1 MVQDFLN
8 PHKGS
13 VRAEFP
19 NETTLQLLE
28 KMGLI
33 KKVREDQ
40 YESIS
45 RLGNPEH
52 DYLSLH
58 DDSSY

>member
-1 MVQDFLN
+1 MVQDFSN
-8 PHKGS
+8 SHNGS
-13 VRAEFP
+13 VEVEFL
-19 NETTLQLLE
+19 NEATLQLLE
-28 KMGLI
+28 KMALI